1 MIQRLEKAGLGFY
14 VQSAKTIHKLGM
26 LVIGCNVISSHIIIT
41 NSLAHA
47 KYSSS

>member
-14 VQSAKTIHKLGM
+14 VQSTKTVHKLGM
-26 LVIGCNVISSHIIIT
+26 LVIGCNVISSHIIT
-41 NSLAHA
+41 NSLAHT